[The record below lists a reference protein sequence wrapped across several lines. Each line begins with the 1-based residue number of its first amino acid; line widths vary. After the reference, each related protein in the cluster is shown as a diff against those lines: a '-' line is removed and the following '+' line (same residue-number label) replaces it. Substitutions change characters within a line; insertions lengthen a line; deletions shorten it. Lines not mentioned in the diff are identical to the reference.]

1 MNEVEIL
8 RKAQGG
14 DQEAVSQILDK
25 YKGFVLMNSRKFFLN
40 GADREDLHQEGMIG
54 LIKAIRKY
62 DDGRNASF
70 STFASICIRRQII
83 TAVKS
88 SNTGKNKVLNTAVN
102 AFYEGEEFNFSYSKK
117 SLNLNN
123 PEEIFLGK
131 EKIKG
136 LKEYLHLSLSKME
149 NEIFEFMLLGND
161 YIEIAEKT
169 GKKTKAVD
177 NAIQRI
183 KKKVKVF
190 LESYENFTKVQ

>member
-1 MNEVEIL
+1 MNDIEIVK
-8 RKAQGG
+8 KAQGG

-25 YKGFVLMNSRKFFLN
+25 YKGFVIMNSRKFFLN
-40 GADREDLHQEGMIG
+40 GADREDLQQEGMIG
-54 LIKAIRKY
+54 LIKAIRRY

-102 AFYEGEEFNFSYSKK
+102 AFYEGEEFNLSHSKK
-117 SLNLNN
+117 SSNLQN
-123 PEEIFLGK
+123 PENIFLGK
-131 EKIKG
+131 EKVEG
-136 LKEYLHLSLSKME
+136 LKKYLYLSLSKME
-149 NEIFEFMLLGND
+149 KEIFEFMLLGND

-169 GKKTKAVD
+169 GRKVKAVD

-183 KKKVKVF
+183 KKKVKVY
-190 LESYENFTKVQ
+190 LESYEKFTKVQ